1 MTMRCS
7 SWTLPTWIGFNSLL
21 LGEIV
26 VVVFVTVILYVNI
39 RQVQG
44 DEEKAKAM
52 LEVQVL

>member
-1 MTMRCS
+1 MRCS